1 MKIEDLPKNK
11 KIILFD
17 GVCNLCESVVQF
29 VIKHD
34 KKDIFRFVSLQSEL
48 GVAIIKYMGFDKL
61 KIDSVM
67 LYEPDRTLYYKAE
80 AVFKIAKYLGGQF
93 KFLTIFALIPN
104 GISNLFYDYIAR
116 NRYKWFG
123 KKEICMIPTA
133 ALQSKF
139 LT

>member
-1 MKIEDLPKNK
+1 MEDLPKNK

-17 GVCNLCESVVQF
+17 GVCNLCESVVRF

-34 KKDIFRFVSLQSEL
+34 KQDIFRFVSLQSEL
-48 GVAIIKYMGFDKL
+48 GIAIIEHTGFEKL
-61 KIDSVM
+61 KIDSVL
-67 LYEPDRTLYYKAE
+67 LYESDGTVYYKAE
-80 AVFKIAKYLGGQF
+80 AVFKIAKYLDGQF
-93 KFLTIFALIPN
+93 KFLSFFSFIPIK
-104 GISNLFYDYIAR
+104 ISNLFYDFIAR

-123 KKEICMIPTA
+123 KKESCMISTA

>member
-1 MKIEDLPKNK
+1 MPNK
-11 KIILFD
+11 TNNTSIILFD

-48 GVAIIKYMGFDKL
+48 GVTIIKYMGFDKL

-67 LYEPDRTLYYKAE
+67 LYEPNETIYYKSE

-93 KFLTIFALIPN
+93 KFLGIFALIPN

-123 KKEICMIPTA
+123 KKEICMISTA

-139 LT
+139 LA